1 MIERNTDQTKYAV
14 KAFSKEYLK
23 NQKNGKESL
32 INEIHIMQAVEH
44 KHVIELVEIHE
55 SMNSLY
61 LVMEL
66 LEGGEIFNL
75 NKGKLDNDSTFAIM
89 KSILH
94 ALVAMAKMNI
104 MHRDLK
110 PDNIILKHKNVPIPE
125 NCLKLVDF
133 GLATYADVDEYLFKR
148 CGTPGFVAPEVIN
161 AKKGVNVHYSP
172 KCDVFSVGIIFFFML
187 TGTIPYDGEDFEEVL
202 ENNKKAVINFK
213 IKELK
218 NVTPIALDLLKQM
231 LVLDP
236 DMRPTASEC
245 LKHEYFVSQAPSMIF
260 DDEDEEMD
268 YSANLMAFQGKYKGL
283 KKEALGDS
291 IHFNANPTIN
301 GKLDTIDSTMKFGSK
316 GSNMSKNT
324 DPGKISSFHGGNKS
338 KTGKK
343 DPNAARPSIYKYAL
357 MKGNKGVDI
366 QKELEKMVNASMD
379 SYKSGDSG
387 EDSDSDSNSG
397 NDQQFRTTQ
406 QGKSRFAQR

>member
-1 MIERNTDQTKYAV
+1 
-14 KAFSKEYLK
+14 
-23 NQKNGKESL
+23 
-32 INEIHIMQAVEH
+32 MQAVEH
-44 KHVIELVEIHE
+44 KNVIDLVEIHE

-75 NKGKLDNDSTFAIM
+75 NKGKLDNDSTY
-89 KSILH
+89 SIVKNILK
-94 ALVAMAKMNI
+94 ALVAMAKMGI

-110 PDNIILKHKNVPIPE
+110 PDNIILKYKDTPITE
-125 NCLKLVDF
+125 NILKLVDF

-213 IKELK
+213 VKELK
-218 NVTPIALDLLKQM
+218 NVTPIAMDLLRKM
-231 LVLDP
+231 LELEP
-236 DMRPTASEC
+236 DSRPTAAEC
-245 LKHEYFVSQAPSMIF
+245 LKHEYFVSEAQSMIF
-260 DDEDEEMD
+260 DDEDEDLD
-268 YSANLMAFQGKYKGL
+268 YAGNLNAFQNKYKGMD
-283 KKEALGDS
+283 KGALGDS
-291 IHFNANPTIN
+291 IHFNANPTMN
-301 GKLDTIDSTMKFGSK
+301 GKLDTIDSTAKFNSK

-324 DPGKISSFHGGNKS
+324 DPGKIASFHGGNKS
-338 KTGKK
+338 KAGGDKK
-343 DPNAARPSIYKYAL
+343 RDPTAARPSIYKYAL
-357 MKGNKGVDI
+357 MKGNKGVDM

-387 EDSDSDSNSG
+387 EDSDSDSGSCQSG
-397 NDQQFRTTQ
+397 DNTNAMRTTQ
-406 QGKSRFAQR
+406 QGNKSRFAQK

>member
-1 MIERNTDQTKYAV
+1 M
-14 KAFSKEYLK
+14 
-23 NQKNGKESL
+23 
-32 INEIHIMQAVEH
+32 NEIHIMQAVNH
-44 KHVIELVEIHE
+44 KNVIDLVEIHE

-75 NKGKLDNDSTFAIM
+75 NKGKLDNDSTYAIV
-89 KSILH
+89 KNILK
-94 ALVAMAKMNI
+94 ALVAMAKMGI

-110 PDNIILKHKNVPIPE
+110 PDNIILKYKNTSIPE
-125 NCLKLVDF
+125 NVLKLVDF

-213 IKELK
+213 VKELK
-218 NVTPIALDLLKQM
+218 NVTPIAMDLLKKM
-231 LVLDP
+231 LELEP
-236 DMRPTASEC
+236 DNRPTASQC
-245 LKHEYFVSQAPSMIF
+245 LKHEYFVNEEKSMIF
-260 DDEDEEMD
+260 DDEDEDLD
-268 YSANLMAFQGKYKGL
+268 YAANLNAFQNKYKGL
-283 KKEALGDS
+283 KKDAIGDS
-291 IHFNANPTIN
+291 IHFNANPTMN
-301 GKLDTIDSTMKFGSK
+301 GKLDTIDSTAKFNSK

-324 DPGKISSFHGGNKS
+324 DPGKIASFHGGNKS
-338 KTGKK
+338 KAGGAGKK
-343 DPNAARPSIYKYAL
+343 DPTAHRPSIYKYAL
-357 MKGNKGVDI
+357 MKGNKGVDM
-366 QKELEKMVNASMD
+366 QAELEKMVNASMD
-379 SYKSGDSG
+379 SYKSGDSEG
-387 EDSDSDSNSG
+387 DGDSDSDSGSNASG
-397 NDQQFRTTQ
+397 DGGAIRTPQ